1 MREVLA
7 GHVEQG
13 AMPGLIALVVRHGRA
28 QVEVIGTKAF
38 GDTEPM
44 QRDAIFRIARSEE
57 HTSELQSHRYL
68 PSFPTRR
75 SPDLIALVVRQ
86 GRAQVEVIG
95 TKAFGDPEPMQRD
108 AIFRIASLRSE
119 EHSLNSSH

>member
-44 QRDAIFRIARSEE
+44 QRDAIFRIASL
-57 HTSELQSHRYL
+57 TK
-68 PSFPTRR
+68 P
-75 SPDLIALVVRQ
+75 IAAAAAMVRVDDGILRLVRPWTTCFLSWPID
-86 GRAQVEVIG
+86 GY
-95 TKAFGDPEPMQRD
+95 
-108 AIFRIASLRSE
+108 
-119 EHSLNSSH
+119 

>member
-44 QRDAIFRIARSEE
+44 
-57 HTSELQSHRYL
+57 
-68 PSFPTRR
+68 
-75 SPDLIALVVRQ
+75 
-86 GRAQVEVIG
+86 
-95 TKAFGDPEPMQRD
+95 
-108 AIFRIASLRSE
+108 
-119 EHSLNSSH
+119 